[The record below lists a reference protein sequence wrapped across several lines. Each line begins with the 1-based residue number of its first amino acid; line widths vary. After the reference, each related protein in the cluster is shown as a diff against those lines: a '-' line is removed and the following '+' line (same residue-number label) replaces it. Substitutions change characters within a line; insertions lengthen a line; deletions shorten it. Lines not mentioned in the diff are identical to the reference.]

1 MLHFAAERLVRM
13 VVVVW
18 AMSLI
23 TFALFW
29 AIPSYDAAY
38 TLAGGPTGANTP
50 EVRAQIR
57 NELGLDKPLPVQYVR
72 LMGDVATLRVTNWAR
87 ATVDRHKSAVS
98 CSTGCPSP
106 PPWWAGRRSWRPSGV
121 PRWPS
126 WR

>member
-1 MLHFAAERLVRM
+1 VLRFAAERLVRM

-57 NELGLDKPLPVQYVR
+57 HELGLDKR
-72 LMGDVATLRVTNWAR
+72 
-87 ATVDRHKSAVS
+87 
-98 CSTGCPSP
+98 
-106 PPWWAGRRSWRPSGV
+106 RRSCPTISDRSYFPILPDGRP
-121 PRWPS
+121 
-126 WR
+126 